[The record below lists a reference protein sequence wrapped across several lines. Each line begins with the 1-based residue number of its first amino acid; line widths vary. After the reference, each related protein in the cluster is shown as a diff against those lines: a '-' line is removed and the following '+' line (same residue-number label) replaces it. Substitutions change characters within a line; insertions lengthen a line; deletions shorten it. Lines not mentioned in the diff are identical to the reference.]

1 MRDRGEMFLSGFSV
15 EGALLLSQELMLF
28 FLSTRLACLSTTAI
42 GLLFPRD
49 GLFAA
54 EAHLGVQEIFFQD
67 RGLLDFSFYFYILD
81 GVKRPV
87 RLGALGIG
95 NGI

>member
-15 EGALLLSQELMLF
+15 EGALLLSQELILF

-42 GLLFPRD
+42 GLLFPQD

-54 EAHLGVQEIFFQD
+54 EAQLGVQEIFLQD
-67 RGLLDFSFYFYILD
+67 RGLFFFWISLSNFYFLD

-87 RLGALGIG
+87 RLGGVWD
-95 NGI
+95 

>member
-15 EGALLLSQELMLF
+15 EGALLLSQELILF

-42 GLLFPRD
+42 GLLFPQD

-54 EAHLGVQEIFFQD
+54 EAQLGVQEIFLQD
-67 RGLLDFSFYFYILD
+67 RGLFFFGFLFRTSIFWM
-81 GVKRPV
+81 
-87 RLGALGIG
+87 A
-95 NGI
+95 